1 MTRYA
6 YNPSTRTIHAT
17 WSESTRHADTIVLV
31 ATTDESV
38 ADPDVHQ
45 LLAALARLSNA
56 AWDTYAHHSW
66 TRVEGVNDYFET
78 TDQYKELKRLD
89 TVCDSIRNTQAPSE
103 SAPANDHTT
112 IGKFTHEVGQALL
125 TIGSTELT
133 EAVVADIEAEL
144 SAIEAARAGVFA
156 GRSAQALQ
164 LTTTRVVDAHVVA
177 ASEIFATGEPSLAAF
192 EHLEPSSVA
201 VAAAHWVYAASVV
214 AGKAA
219 KCHPVEVI
227 YEADGIDGMPV
238 LTVSAVVS
246 QLSAGYSPRH
256 VVASMISKAQR
267 VATGTL
273 YGENSIYDLFEESYE
288 KATPRD
294 SFYESFSQG
303 VFILNPLRPAL
314 NILEDMIDGVMG
326 AWLVYDEYTSNYS
339 KLDETAEDYDTQL
352 EQLSSK
358 LYEKFL
364 TKVQRVAAALPM
376 L

>member
-6 YNPSTRTIHAT
+6 YNPSTREIHAT
-17 WSESTRHADTIVLV
+17 WSESTRHADTISLV

-38 ADPDVHQ
+38 EDSDVHR
-45 LLAALARLSNA
+45 LLESLARLSNA
-56 AWDTYAHHSW
+56 AWDTYAH
-66 TRVEGVNDYFET
+66 RVWMTVEDGDIHFDNPQRFE
-78 TDQYKELKRLD
+78 ELMRLD

-112 IGKFTHEVGQALL
+112 IGKFSHEVGQAML

-164 LTTTRVVDAHVVA
+164 LTTTRVVDVHVVA

-246 QLSAGYSPRH
+246 QLSAGYSPHH

-288 KATPRD
+288 ATPRD
-294 SFYESFSQG
+294 SYYESFSQG

-314 NILEDMIDGVMG
+314 NILEDMIDGVEG

-352 EQLSSK
+352 EQLSDK
-358 LYEKFL
+358 LYKKFL
-364 TKVQRVAAALPM
+364 AKVQRVAAALPM